1 MLSGIIIIISIAVLF
16 SYLWVEGID
25 NAIKYQK
32 QNPDADLSEGWLD
45 WDLKNK
51 NKKI

>member
-1 MLSGIIIIISIAVLF
+1 MLSAVLITFSIAALF

-25 NAIKYQK
+25 DTIKYQK
-32 QNPDADLSEGWLD
+32 ENPDADLSEGWLD

-51 NKKI
+51 N

>member
-1 MLSGIIIIISIAVLF
+1 MLSGILFSIAALF

-25 NAIKYQK
+25 VTIKYQK
-32 QNPDADLSEGWLD
+32 ENPDADLSEGWLD

-51 NKKI
+51 K